1 MEYVGELGDS
11 ISRDR
16 PFPLAAGGHK
26 RADSQ
31 GGVHPGSFP
40 RILGLPVHAYL
51 VYKSRLLHAYLVYIC
66 A

>member
-1 MEYVGELGDS
+1 MEYVGRTGDS
-11 ISRDR
+11 AVEIALSS
-16 PFPLAAGGHK
+16 LAAGGHK
-26 RADSQ
+26 DADSR